1 MLDFADLQAD
11 LVCSVCQDWMV
22 QSANIECSHSFCWAC
37 VDTWLLQKK
46 FECPV
51 CRHAVTREPVRS
63 RALDAIVQKYVDRL
77 ADPQPHEY
85 QSRIESAEKANKK
98 AKRLRD
104 DLEKSVND
112 ALKNG
117 KAFFHIDA

>member
-63 RALDAIVQKYVDRL
+63 RALDAIVQNRSRMSTSLVSS
-77 ADPQPHEY
+77 PQKKRTKRPNGCVTS
-85 QSRIESAEKANKK
+85 SRKA
-98 AKRLRD
+98 
-104 DLEKSVND
+104 
-112 ALKNG
+112 
-117 KAFFHIDA
+117 